1 MPVFLPPTVAE
12 RPNERLRSWAV
23 FEVLVPGLGERTRH
37 VAGDVAD
44 GSGRVSSPLVAID
57 DTNRSVVTRSGRVYR
72 LIGRPGLGLEGE
84 YVWRN
89 WLSGTEARDI
99 TDVTAEFRARFAIAG
114 GDGA

>member
-1 MPVFLPPTVAE
+1 MPIFLPPTVTEA
-12 RPNERLRSWAV
+12 PDERLRSWAV

-44 GSGRVSSPLVAID
+44 RSGRVSSPLVAID
-57 DTNRSVVTRSGRVYR
+57 EANRSVVTRSGRVYH

-89 WLSGTEARDI
+89 WLAGTDACDVE
-99 TDVTAEFRARFAIAG
+99 DVTAEFVQRFNQAA
-114 GDGA
+114 A